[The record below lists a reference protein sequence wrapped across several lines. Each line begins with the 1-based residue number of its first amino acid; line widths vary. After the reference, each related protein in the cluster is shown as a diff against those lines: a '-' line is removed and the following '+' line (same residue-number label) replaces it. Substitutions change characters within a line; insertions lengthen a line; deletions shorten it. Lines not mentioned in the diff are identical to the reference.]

1 MSRSLTVGMLAE
13 IQKNRLKPAVFVDCQ
28 FSSGH
33 IYVWSGIGSVSWNG
47 QTWVGLGKLGGI
59 SSLPETTEV
68 RADGVQLSLSGIPS
82 DLINSVLTEIRQGKA
97 CNIYFGCLDD
107 NGAVIADPF
116 KSFSGRTD
124 TASIDEGGDT
134 STVVINVENSL
145 IDISR
150 PHERRYTHDD
160 QQIDYPG
167 DLGFE
172 FVPSLQE
179 KNVVWGKGASIART
193 TGFAG
198 KGGSDPYGDGGGN
211 GGPNIA

>member
-1 MSRSLTVGMLAE
+1 MSRGLTVGMLAE
-13 IQKNRLKPAVFVDCQ
+13 IQKNRLRPAVFVDCQ

-33 IYVWSGIGSVSWNG
+33 IYVWSGIGSISWSG

-134 STVVINVENSL
+134 STIVINVENSL

-150 PHERRYTHDD
+150 PNERRYTHDD

-167 DLGFE
+167 DLGNE

-179 KNVVWGKGASIART
+179 KNVSWGKGTPIAR
-193 TGFAG
+193 GG
-198 KGGSDPYGDGGGN
+198 GGSGVGANPDPSGGLGRFDN
-211 GGPNIA
+211 A